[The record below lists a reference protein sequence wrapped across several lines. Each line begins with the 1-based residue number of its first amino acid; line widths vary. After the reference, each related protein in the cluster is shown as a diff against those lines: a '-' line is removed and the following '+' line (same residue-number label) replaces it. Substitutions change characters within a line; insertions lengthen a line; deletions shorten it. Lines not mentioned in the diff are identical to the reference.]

1 MNVGSESEVAVH
13 RGSVLR
19 FKQAILM
26 LLLFGTRV
34 YFRFT
39 KMFQFINQ
47 RAGAKTIKM

>member
-1 MNVGSESEVAVH
+1 MNVGSESDDTVH

-19 FKQAILM
+19 CKQAILM
-26 LLLFGTRV
+26 LLLFGTRIC
-34 YFRFT
+34 FRFT